1 MKQSNFKRF
10 LPIACFLILLQNSSE
25 SVEFTVEKLDINTSP
40 CSSSNGQYTFSIDG
54 TFSGSTSYFT

>member
-10 LPIACFLILLQNSSE
+10 LSIACFLILLQNSNE
-25 SVEFTVEKLDINTSP
+25 SVEFTVEKLDINPSP
-40 CSSSNGQYTFSIDG
+40 CSSSSGQYTFSIDG